1 MSPDVFLL
9 PFQFAFMQK
18 AFLVAAIISVPA
30 ALLSCFLV
38 LKGWALMGD
47 AVSHAV
53 LPGVVLAYALGL
65 SIIIGAFVAGMTCAI
80 VTSYLSEN
88 SRVKR
93 DTIMGVVFSGM
104 FGIGLILLV
113 VFPSDIH
120 IDHIL
125 FGNILGLDQ
134 SDLVLSGLISL
145 VVCAILIAKWRDIFL
160 YCFDSAQARLCGL
173 PLPLIHFGLL
183 AILSLTV
190 VATLSAV
197 GIILAI
203 GLLIAP
209 GAIAFLLVRQFHHML
224 WVAVVVCLFATF
236 LGIYLSFFI
245 DSAPAPTI
253 ILLLTVVFVAT
264 FCWCRTSFAELK
276 PLSEKV
282 YPVDREQQV
291 AMLFRATPESRNQD
305 KRED

>member
-1 MSPDVFLL
+1 MSPDSLFL
-9 PFQFAFMQK
+9 PFHFVFMQK
-18 AFLVAAIISVPA
+18 AFLVAALISVPA
-30 ALLSCFLV
+30 AMLSCFLV

-53 LPGVVLAYALGL
+53 LPGVVLAYAFGL
-65 SIIIGAFVAGMTCAI
+65 PIIIGAFVAGMTCAV
-80 VTSYLSEN
+80 VTGYLSEN
-88 SRVKR
+88 SRIEQ

-113 VFPSDIH
+113 VFPIDIP

-125 FGNILGLDQ
+125 FGNILGIDQ

-145 VVCAILIAKWRDIFL
+145 AVCTILIAKWKDVFL
-160 YCFDSAQARLCGL
+160 YCFDAAQARLCGL
-173 PLPLIHFGLL
+173 PLQSIHFGLL

-224 WVAVVVCLFATF
+224 WVSVLVCLLATF
-236 LGIYLSFFI
+236 FGIYLSFFV

-253 ILLLTVVFVAT
+253 ILLLTFAFIFT
-264 FCWCRTSFAELK
+264 FIWRRTSLSILK
-276 PLSEKV
+276 PLSIDLPAVDSVPTIKMV
-282 YPVDREQQV
+282 YRS
-291 AMLFRATPESRNQD
+291 LPESRDQD
-305 KRED
+305 TPKD